1 MKRFGAAAV
10 TAVFLVGCASV
21 NGTSLAGGDPSASS
35 SIQRPVFWQAHG
47 AGVGREVDRPTS
59 LKELGGKV
67 GVVALGRITGYA
79 EGRDYTDPGRP
90 PNKTGNV
97 EIAVQKSS
105 SDVRLPG
112 TMRVEFTRH
121 PLMTADEAKKALPEG
136 EFIFFL
142 TDWYSDEKGAVY
154 RCTSPSLCVLGV
166 DDGQL
171 ISLREPDAAI
181 DLATER
187 SNRRYPAVEDIY
199 SEATSG

>member
-10 TAVFLVGCASV
+10 TAMFLAGCAPV
-21 NGTSLAGGDPSASS
+21 NGMSLAGGDPSAPA
-35 SIQRPVFWQAHG
+35 SIQRPAFWQAHS
-47 AGVGREVDRPTS
+47 AGVGLEADRPGS
-59 LKELGGKV
+59 LGELGGKAD
-67 GVVALGRITGYA
+67 VVALGRITGYR

-112 TMRVEFTRH
+112 TLRVEFTRH
-121 PLMTADEAKKALPEG
+121 PLMTADEAKKALPGG
-136 EFIFFL
+136 EFVFFL

-154 RCTSPSLCVLGV
+154 RCTSPSLCVLGI

-171 ISLREPDAAI
+171 ISLRESDAAI
-181 DLATER
+181 DLSTER
-187 SNRRYPAVEDIY
+187 NNRSCPAIADVY
-199 SEATSG
+199 AEATSG